1 MNRQQLENAIER
13 LWKGGSAIGLP
24 EWHGVPVNLL
34 VVVGYAKL
42 MAPGK
47 LYFAE
52 LTDLSTGHQHLLRF
66 AKAEPNGDM
75 LNFRDK
81 EGKLLA
87 TLAPFVEWPELDV
100 WPMARAW
107 SLWQKD
113 LERWAL
119 VQAQRQVKEFC
130 GGGRQKGPWPNNN
143 QRLGR

>member
-1 MNRQQLENAIER
+1 M
-13 LWKGGSAIGLP
+13 GGSAIGLLGWKGGP
-24 EWHGVPVNLL
+24 AVSSLL
-34 VVVGYAKL
+34 VLVGYAEL

-52 LTDLSTGHQHLLRF
+52 LSDLSTGTSTSWNSRKRVLT
-66 AKAEPNGDM
+66 ATCSISGNKA
-75 LNFRDK
+75 
-81 EGKLLA
+81 GKLLA
-87 TLAPFVEWPELDV
+87 TLAPCVEWPELDA

-130 GGGRQKGPWPNNN
+130 GGGRQH
-143 QRLGR
+143 RGRGLLRANGTGVTGAARV